1 MFIYPTCFFIFFEH
15 LHTVFV
21 QTVETINF
29 LDFFSQYTWLC
40 HAERRIVCRELGK
53 RLPKIGQSFPVV
65 NFWETLIRHK
75 SNNPLLHEESVFLQT
90 VFPVSVA
97 LFLLHG
103 LNIGLSTPTIRT
115 FSSACPY
122 PNSIHFWI
130 DFRSHVFLEYV
141 LAYISPPNHI
151 LNQCTMLCTEPTWE
165 IHGLGIWG
173 LWFASTSFALHRE
186 TGHPMHRMYLLVRL
200 ITPCSLF

>member
-1 MFIYPTCFFIFFEH
+1 M
-15 LHTVFV
+15 
-21 QTVETINF
+21 
-29 LDFFSQYTWLC
+29 
-40 HAERRIVCRELGK
+40 
-53 RLPKIGQSFPVV
+53 

-75 SNNPLLHEESVFLQT
+75 SNNPLLHEVSVFLQT

-122 PNSIHFWI
+122 PNPTHFCMG
-130 DFRSHVFLEYV
+130 FRSHVFLEYV

-151 LNQCTMLCTEPTWE
+151 LNQCTMLCHKINLTFQIESSLYFPFK
-165 IHGLGIWG
+165 IL
-173 LWFASTSFALHRE
+173 A
-186 TGHPMHRMYLLVRL
+186 YLFLL
-200 ITPCSLF
+200 LFLSNQ